1 MTASNPSN
9 PPGLPA
15 RFAAQRVKWSMTLLA
30 AVAVALL
37 LWWMFRPS
45 PIETEISPVLSGPM
59 QVTVDNQGQLR
70 VHDRYVIAAPVAAE
84 LERIELH
91 DGDRVRKG
99 QRVALLRPLALDARQ
114 REEAQARLDAAR
126 ALARAANLGVQ
137 RAASDQR
144 LAASELARLEKLVA
158 QGFMSP
164 QAVDRARNADVTGR
178 AELRGA
184 KAREEAAQADVKAMQ
199 AALPMAAGGDRRTL
213 ELVAAVDG
221 QVLRIHEKSARTV
234 TAGTPL
240 VTIGDP
246 SRFEVLVDVLSAD
259 AVKVRPGAE
268 MRLEQWGGGKTLRA
282 RVRTVEPE
290 AFTKVSALGIEE
302 QRVNII
308 GDPIDP
314 LNPIDGL
321 GDGYRAD
328 VRIVVWSTPNT
339 IMVPASSLFRVGE
352 SWHLFAVE
360 DGKARERKVGIGQR
374 NATQA
379 EVLDGVRAGEQV
391 VRFPGND
398 LADGVR
404 VVARDSR
411 K

>member
-126 ALARAANLGVQ
+126 ALARAATLGVQ
-137 RAASDQR
+137 RAASDQK
-144 LAASELARLEKLVA
+144 LAAGELARLEKLVA

-164 QAVDRARNADVTGR
+164 QAVDRARNADLNGR
-178 AELRGA
+178 AELRAA

-199 AALPMAAGGDRRTL
+199 AALPVAAGGERRSV

-221 QVLRIHEKSARTV
+221 QVLRIHEKSARTIA
-234 TAGTPL
+234 AGTPL

-246 SRFEVLVDVLSAD
+246 ARFEVLVDVLSAD

-282 RVRTVEPE
+282 TVRTVEPE

-314 LNPIDGL
+314 LNPADGL
-321 GDGYRAD
+321 GDGYRTE
-328 VRIVVWSTPNT
+328 VRIVVWSAADTV
-339 IMVPASSLFRVGE
+339 MVPASSLFRVGE
-352 SWHLFAVE
+352 EWHLFVVE
-360 DGKARERKVGIGQR
+360 DGKARERKVSIGQR
-374 NATQA
+374 NTTQA
-379 EVLDGVRAGEQV
+379 EVLAGVKAGDRV
-391 VRFPGND
+391 VRFPGNA

-404 VVARDSR
+404 VVARDGR
-411 K
+411 A

>member
-126 ALARAANLGVQ
+126 ALARAATLGVQ
-137 RAASDQR
+137 RAASDQK
-144 LAASELARLEKLVA
+144 LAAGELARLEKLVA

-164 QAVDRARNADVTGR
+164 QAVDRARNADVTSR
-178 AELRGA
+178 AELRA
-184 KAREEAAQADVKAMQ
+184 SKAREEAAQADVKAMQ
-199 AALPMAAGGDRRTL
+199 AALPAAAGGERRSV

-221 QVLRIHEKSARTV
+221 QVLRIHEKSARTIA
-234 TAGTPL
+234 AGTPL

-246 SRFEVLVDVLSAD
+246 ARFEVLVDVLSAD

-282 RVRTVEPE
+282 TVRTVEPE

-314 LNPIDGL
+314 LKPADGL
-321 GDGYRAD
+321 GDGYRAE
-328 VRIVVWSTPNT
+328 VRIVVWSAADTL
-339 IMVPASSLFRVGE
+339 MVPASSLFRVGE
-352 SWHLFAVE
+352 AWHLFVVE
-360 DGKARERKVGIGQR
+360 DGEARERKVSIGQR

-379 EVLDGVRAGEQV
+379 EVLDGVRAGDRV
-391 VRFPGND
+391 VRFPGNA

-404 VVARDSR
+404 
-411 K
+411 

>member
-1 MTASNPSN
+1 MTASNSSN
-9 PPGLPA
+9 PPGLRA
-15 RFAAQRVKWSMTLLA
+15 RFAAQRVKWSITVLA
-30 AVAVALL
+30 SVTAALL
-37 LWWMFRPS
+37 LWWMFRPT
-45 PIETEISPVLSGPM
+45 PVETEISPVLSGPM

-126 ALARAANLGVQ
+126 ALARAATLGVQ
-137 RAASDQR
+137 RAASDQK
-144 LAASELARLEKLVA
+144 LAAGELARLEKLVA

-164 QAVDRARNADVTGR
+164 QAVDRARNADVTSR
-178 AELRGA
+178 AELRA
-184 KAREEAAQADVKAMQ
+184 SKAREEAAQADVKAMQ
-199 AALPMAAGGDRRTL
+199 AALPAAAGGERRSV

-221 QVLRIHEKSARTV
+221 QVLRIHEKSARMV
-234 TAGTPL
+234 VAGTPL

-282 RVRTVEPE
+282 TVRTVEPE

-314 LNPIDGL
+314 LNPSDGL
-321 GDGYRAD
+321 GDGYRTE
-328 VRIVVWSTPNT
+328 VRIVVWSAADTV
-339 IMVPASSLFRVGE
+339 MVPASSLFRVGE
-352 SWHLFAVE
+352 EWHLFVVE
-360 DGKARERKVGIGQR
+360 DGKARERKVSIGQR
-374 NATQA
+374 NTTQA
-379 EVLDGVRAGEQV
+379 EVLAGVKAGDRV
-391 VRFPGND
+391 VRFPGNA

-404 VVARDSR
+404 VVARDGR
-411 K
+411 A

>member
-184 KAREEAAQADVKAMQ
+184 KAREEAAQADVKATQ

>member
-199 AALPMAAGGDRRTL
+199 AALPAAAGGERRSV

-221 QVLRIHEKSARTV
+221 QVLRIHEKSARMV
-234 TAGTPL
+234 VAGTPL

>member
-1 MTASNPSN
+1 MTASNSSN
-9 PPGLPA
+9 PPGLRA

-126 ALARAANLGVQ
+126 ALARAATLGVQ
-137 RAASDQR
+137 RAASDQK
-144 LAASELARLEKLVA
+144 LAAGELARLEKLVA

-164 QAVDRARNADVTGR
+164 QAVDRARNADVTSR
-178 AELRGA
+178 AELRA
-184 KAREEAAQADVKAMQ
+184 SKAREEAAQADVKAMQ
-199 AALPMAAGGDRRTL
+199 AALPAAAGGERRSV

-221 QVLRIHEKSARTV
+221 QVLRIHEKSARMV
-234 TAGTPL
+234 VAGTPL

-282 RVRTVEPE
+282 TVRTVEPE

-314 LNPIDGL
+314 LNPSDGL
-321 GDGYRAD
+321 GDGYRTE
-328 VRIVVWSTPNT
+328 VRIVVWSAADTV
-339 IMVPASSLFRVGE
+339 MVPASSLFRVGE
-352 SWHLFAVE
+352 EWHLFVVE
-360 DGKARERKVGIGQR
+360 DGKARERKVSIGQR
-374 NATQA
+374 NTTQA
-379 EVLDGVRAGEQV
+379 EVLAGVKAGDRV
-391 VRFPGND
+391 VRFPGNA

-404 VVARDSR
+404 VVARDGR
-411 K
+411 A

>member
-126 ALARAANLGVQ
+126 ALARAAMLGVQ
-137 RAASDQR
+137 RAASDQK
-144 LAASELARLEKLVA
+144 LAAGELARLEKLVA

-164 QAVDRARNADVTGR
+164 QAVDRARNADVTSR
-178 AELRGA
+178 AELRA
-184 KAREEAAQADVKAMQ
+184 SKAREEAAQADVKAMQ